1 MFPSI
6 FSNGFTPLS
15 KADKKQFIIEML
27 AIAGLGL
34 LFVLLFFQPASANG
48 GQLALEAVVTI
59 VCKIARVVGVIFII
73 VGAVKFAISHANEQ
87 GAEQQKSIMM
97 MATGII
103 LVVIPTIILGISDKL
118 FPVIDQTDN

>member
-6 FSNGFTPLS
+6 FSNWHIALT
-15 KADKKQFIIEML
+15 KQDKKQLVIEML
-27 AIAGLGL
+27 GIGFLAL
-34 LFVLLFFQPASANG
+34 LFVMLFVQPSFANG

-118 FPVIDQTDN
+118 FPVIDATDG